1 MTCDSGHGTKVIGVL
16 ICVPRNLFLPEKIQ
30 ALEVVVQYSSLL
42 EPVYRPQATSKPRLT
57 SLDSGQECSLE
68 HWLAVCKL
76 VEREDI
82 ELDGYVFD
90 ETCLHVSQ

>member
-1 MTCDSGHGTKVIGVL
+1 MFLGT
-16 ICVPRNLFLPEKIQ
+16 RFWPEKTGL
-30 ALEVVVQYSSLL
+30 LEVVVQYLSVS
-42 EPVYRPQATSKPRLT
+42 EPVHPPQATSKPRLT

-82 ELDGYVFD
+82 ELEGYVFD